1 MSSILCVILYNV
13 LDIRYLC
20 IVNYLNNVGIIISCH
35 GNWLELLGGED
46 NNGKEGNGYSLL
58 CS

>member
-1 MSSILCVILYNV
+1 MFLVLYNV
-13 LDIRYLC
+13 LDIRYLR